1 MLNRE
6 KRRKFAKEAK
16 AKGIPKEYIDA
27 YLTMLAS
34 KSDGDLIE
42 DGMKVVVSATPKLTQ
57 WGKFSLTVKAIRPS
71 GEGS

>member
-16 AKGIPKEYIDA
+16 AKGIPKEYVDA

-34 KSDGDLIE
+34 KT
-42 DGMKVVVSATPKLTQ
+42 MVT
-57 WGKFSLTVKAIRPS
+57 
-71 GEGS
+71 

>member
-27 YLTMLAS
+27 YLTTQQRLRFTRMCLML
-34 KSDGDLIE
+34 
-42 DGMKVVVSATPKLTQ
+42 
-57 WGKFSLTVKAIRPS
+57 
-71 GEGS
+71 